1 VFRLVVL
8 HQLRVVDHLLLAHLA
23 LGFERLGT
31 HAELGLLIL
40 AGVLFGVALL
50 RDRLCGAAN
59 HDERRER
66 VGGWDGVNEC
76 GNDDGVAVGGVR
88 ADAVVGVSDCVG
100 VVWFSRRGVGIS
112 TDIANV
118 DVLRLC
124 LCVCDGDGGGLC
136 GRG

>member
-1 VFRLVVL
+1 
-8 HQLRVVDHLLLAHLA
+8 
-23 LGFERLGT
+23 
-31 HAELGLLIL
+31 
-40 AGVLFGVALL
+40 VLFGVALL

-66 VGGWDGVNEC
+66 VGGWDGVNER

-100 VVWFSRRGVGIS
+100 VAWFSRRGVGIS